1 MQHLAKAMTLVG
13 IEKVKSIKISNQ
25 VSDQVMKTLN
35 TVWKAVQKR
44 NPELPDVFMV
54 AQMSGQSGKGTTLGH
69 YRYGGWSVR
78 DELAVP
84 EVMLS
89 GECLR
94 QNGEGILKTII
105 HEASHGLAHVRG
117 VKDVSRQNRYHN
129 KKFVQHAEELG
140 MEYTLDKPDNTH
152 GYTGV
157 TLRSETVE
165 LYKEEIALLD
175 AMPVSLGVVRS
186 PRAKRGIPRVRAI
199 CHCKGRNGRKKDVE
213 GNANPWINFGA
224 TVWEEI
230 SPLICGTCHETYV
243 EYYEEDFIV
252 DED

>member
-1 MQHLAKAMTLVG
+1 
-13 IEKVKSIKISNQ
+13 
-25 VSDQVMKTLN
+25 
-35 TVWKAVQKR
+35 
-44 NPELPDVFMV
+44 
-54 AQMSGQSGKGTTLGH
+54 
-69 YRYGGWSVR
+69 
-78 DELAVP
+78 
-84 EVMLS
+84 
-89 GECLR
+89 
-94 QNGEGILKTII
+94 
-105 HEASHGLAHVRG
+105 
-117 VKDVSRQNRYHN
+117 
-129 KKFVQHAEELG
+129 